1 VPKVI
6 KITIA
11 TTALLC
17 LTSVQALAAELCP
30 FCSAVSQT
38 LRQEMEAM
46 DAVAI
51 AKIVKGSETDSDAEF
66 SVISVIRGGNL
77 IKEGQTARI
86 NYFGKAPEGTQ
97 FLLMGVDPPELL
109 WSSPLPITPVAI
121 EYVNKIPKLPE
132 DPIKRLEFYLGFLEH
147 PEQMLARDAY
157 DEFASAPYPEMK
169 LLKEKL
175 DREKLLTWIQ
185 DTSLP
190 PDRKRLYLVMLG
202 ICGKKEDS
210 ELLEKLLRSED
221 PNKRSGLD
229 ALIACYVTLQG
240 DDGLKLIDEL
250 FLANKQSQYADTY
263 AAIMALRFHGTD
275 GGVVAKERVLKSMQ
289 LILQRPEL
297 ADLVIPDLARWED
310 WSQID
315 RLVELF
321 KTADEKSSWVRVPV
335 INYLRSCPLPEAAA
349 KIEELKELDPAAFKR
364 ATSFFPIPKPPTP
377 ATNQSSSVIPSTINK
392 PQSPTTPLISG
403 RSAIVMGT
411 QADKAKSSDA
421 RLKIKPGM
429 ELARSSDVSHIA
441 PVPPVIIAAVEPNR
455 AFVVSVICMVSLT
468 VWLAMWL
475 AISGAGRPGALQY
488 ALAVKNPRK

>member
-1 VPKVI
+1 MYKLSLVG
-6 KITIA
+6 A
-11 TTALLC
+11 ALACWASLP
-17 LTSVQALAAELCP
+17 SLAAECCP

-51 AKIVKGSETDSDAEF
+51 AKIVSGTETDSDAEF
-66 SVISVIRGGNL
+66 SIISLIRGESL
-77 IKEGQTARI
+77 IKEGQTARV

-97 FLLMGVDPPELL
+97 FLLMGVDPPDLL
-109 WSSPLPITPVAI
+109 WSSPLPVNSAAI
-121 EYVNKIPKLPE
+121 EYVKTIPKLPE
-132 DPIKRLEFYLGFLEH
+132 DPVKRLEFYLGFLEH
-147 PEQMLARDAY
+147 PEAMLARDAY

-169 LLKEKL
+169 LLKPKL
-175 DREKLLTWIQ
+175 EREKLLKWIQ

-202 ICGKKEDS
+202 ICGKMEDAAM
-210 ELLEKLLRSED
+210 LEKMLRSDD
-221 PNKRSGLD
+221 PNKRAGLD
-229 ALIACYVTLQG
+229 AMIACYVTLLG

-275 GGVVAKERVLKSMQ
+275 GGIVAKERVLKSMQ

-335 INYLRSCPLPEAAA
+335 INYLRACPLPEASA
-349 KIEELKELDPAAFKR
+349 KIDELKELDPAAFKR
-364 ATSFFPIPKPPTP
+364 ATSFFPVPKPAAP
-377 ATNQSSSVIPSTINK
+377 ATNESSSLVPRPDTWKSNRA
-392 PQSPTTPLISG
+392 Q
-403 RSAIVMGT
+403 AA
-411 QADKAKSSDA
+411 ADKHAGLNSTPHESTAVPLKFKS
-421 RLKIKPGM
+421 GM
-429 ELARSSDVSHIA
+429 ELARSSDASRKRIA
-441 PVPPVIIAAVEPNR
+441 NLPIIAIAEPNR
-455 AFVVSVICMVSLT
+455 AYVISVICMASVT
-468 VWLAMWL
+468 IWLAMWL
-475 AISGAGRPGALQY
+475 AISGAGKRGALHL
-488 ALAVKNPRK
+488 ALATKNHRK